1 MNVDVCSEAL
11 IIRTVDGEIVLLS
24 CEFACS
30 DTVSHVVGKTRVVY
44 GLT

>member
-24 CEFACS
+24 CEFAECEYGYCS
-30 DTVSHVVGKTRVVY
+30 FTH
-44 GLT
+44 